1 MAKGVATSSI
11 SFIDEKDID
20 EKVRAI
26 MWAFENIN
34 GMGDEPKEIEMIG
47 SIMKRTTRG
56 TKEVTNNILQ
66 DALGH

>member
-1 MAKGVATSSI
+1 
-11 SFIDEKDID
+11 
-20 EKVRAI
+20 

-56 TKEVTNNILQ
+56 TKEVTDNILQ